1 MTKYLNAAYGNRHVL
16 AFRTEN
22 GIVYA
27 DSLRK
32 LTGKS
37 YGSINCVDDLCR
49 DPENAKLIAAD
60 IVTNSNR
67 LVSATI
73 NGEEVKHL
81 PCVLH
86 PGKIVCIGLNYRKH
100 AMETHAKVPEYPVVF
115 SKFSDSVAAHR
126 QDIAIKPDGW
136 KVDYEA
142 ELGIL
147 IGRRAINVS
156 RGNALKF
163 VFGYFPANDVSAR
176 ELQLR
181 TSQWLLG
188 KTCTGFAP
196 IGPEVVT
203 TDEVATPN
211 NLRISCS
218 VNGEMRQDSSTSDM
232 IFKCDEIIS
241 YCSQYFILEPGD
253 IILTGTP
260 EGVVLGMKEGT
271 RKWIVPGDTV
281 EVKIEGMSAL
291 ENRFISIQGN

>member
-1 MTKYLNAAYGNRHVL
+1 
-16 AFRTEN
+16 
-22 GIVYA
+22 
-27 DSLRK
+27 
-32 LTGKS
+32 
-37 YGSINCVDDLCR
+37 
-49 DPENAKLIAAD
+49 
-60 IVTNSNR
+60 
-67 LVSATI
+67 
-73 NGEEVKHL
+73 
-81 PCVLH
+81 
-86 PGKIVCIGLNYRKH
+86 
-100 AMETHAKVPEYPVVF
+100 METHAKIPEYPVVF

-218 VNGEMRQDSSTSDM
+218 VNGEMRQNSNTSDM

-241 YCSQYFILEPGD
+241 YCSQYFTLEPGD

-271 RKWIVPGDTV
+271 RKWIVPGDAV
-281 EVKIEGMSAL
+281 EVKIEGMTAL
-291 ENRFISIQGN
+291 ENRFISI